1 MSRYAKAIAGVRQWS
16 RLLDLHSE
24 GYTPEQLKDACTRML
39 VGVLE
44 DASAADELR
53 RDQLIG
59 EAINLGRIFK
69 DPWATDNFWF
79 CLDLHRRANL
89 LNSEASI
96 AECARWELAIGRG
109 LTHYW
114 SAVQLEQ
121 PKGDLALEDF
131 AAEAF
136 RNIGGLLEATTQP
149 LLRELLGQLRLT
161 QGKTTEN
168 IAQLDFGLVV
178 SELESTSGADDLFA
192 PRPWGISLS
201 QWRNIAQHHSFEIT
215 GEIIKVRYGK
225 GDRARE
231 IDLSRANLWSLLRL
245 IFRIQSLIKSARTI
259 FVLDHRG
266 SFRDQA
272 PAVEERPD
280 ALAFGFATVMA
291 SQGFEVIFF
300 EAQSERA
307 RAVVRDVTE
316 MHPYIRQFHASQLVQ
331 NLWAA
336 TGSTECELEYHQR
349 DGTPTLVTIASAV
362 DCDAVGK
369 KLIDVREF
377 GRRVTFRQL
386 AICTPPTDIE
396 ERLRKINE

>member
-1 MSRYAKAIAGVRQWS
+1 MSRYKKSIAGVRQWS

-39 VGVLE
+39 VRVLE
-44 DASAADELR
+44 DASAVDELR
-53 RDQLIG
+53 RDHLIA
-59 EAINLGRIFK
+59 EAINLGRIFE

-89 LNSEASI
+89 LNSETSI
-96 AECARWELAIGRG
+96 AECARWDMAIGRG
-109 LTHYW
+109 LTHFW

-136 RNIGGLLEATTQP
+136 RNIGSLLEATTQP

-161 QGKTTEN
+161 RGKTTEN
-168 IAQLDFGLVV
+168 IAQLDFGVVV
-178 SELESTSGADDLFA
+178 SELESTSGAKDLFA
-192 PRPWGISLS
+192 PKPWGVSLS
-201 QWRNIAQHHSFEIT
+201 QWRNIAQHHSFEV
-215 GEIIKVRYGK
+215 EDEVVKVRYGK
-225 GDRARE
+225 GERTRE
-231 IDLSRANLWSLLRL
+231 VDLSREDLWSLLRL
-245 IFRIQSLIKSARTI
+245 IFRIQFLIKSARTI
-259 FVLDHRG
+259 FVLDHRR

-272 PAVEERPD
+272 TAVEERPD
-280 ALAFGFATVMA
+280 TLAFGFATVMA
-291 SQGFEVIFF
+291 SQGFEVILF
-300 EAQSERA
+300 EVQSERA

-336 TGSTECELEYHQR
+336 TGATECELEYQQR
-349 DGTPTLVTIASAV
+349 DGTPTLITIASAV

-369 KLIDVREF
+369 ELIDIGEF
-377 GRRVTFRQL
+377 GRRVTFKPL
-386 AICTPPTDIE
+386 AICTPPTDLE